1 MSKIPNTKAH
11 PDLVGNGS
19 LAQVFTQHFSRAGA
33 TTNDEYMMGISYVPE
48 VYAGSSPA
56 VTPTAGTIQVAGSG
70 IANTATIV
78 LRVENKDAAGSANS
92 DVSFTITVAAAK
104 VAWSSGAASAYTLKD
119 VIDLINEDDAGGTSG
134 KLLSG
139 FKAWIMDAP
148 YDFPINAASALV
160 NMSETYIAY
169 PGTTRE
175 YTKAL
180 QRDLSLHVIDTDDYV
195 RYARLGFPE
204 SRDRGLFKFV
214 DMFGTVAGVTTGTIK
229 VYRDDVE
236 DFVAPTGTYATDI
249 ANHEVLFQIAES
261 SLSANRGTTPG
272 VPAGKATVAETWR
285 GPCIVEIKGNETIAA
300 VDVRIAMQAV
310 SF

>member
-104 VAWSSGAASAYTLKD
+104 VGWSSGAASAYTLKD

-169 PGTTRE
+169 PGNTRE

-180 QRDLSLHVIDTDDYV
+180 QRDLDVHVIDSDLI
-195 RYARLGFPE
+195 RYKRIGFPE

-214 DMFGTVAGVTTGTIK
+214 DLFGTVTGTTNGALRI
-229 VYRDDVE
+229 YRDDVD

-249 ANHEVLFQIAES
+249 ANHEVLYYIAPAS
-261 SLSANRGTTPG
+261 VSANRGTTAG
-272 VPAGKATVAETWR
+272 VAAGKATVAETWR
-285 GPCIVEIKGNETIAA
+285 GPCIIEVKSDDVSA
-300 VDVRIAMQAV
+300 VDLRIAMQAV